1 MKNPLLKSYCVVM
14 DQDLVRAVD
23 EIAQETGFS
32 RSQVINGALRMLI
45 ADVEETRRKR
55 ACQTSERS

>member
-14 DQDLVRAVD
+14 DQDLVKAVD
-23 EIAQETGFS
+23 EIARETGFS

-45 ADVEETRRKR
+45 AGREETRRKR